1 MAEERGW
8 WDSIKDMSGKDW
20 AGFGLESALY
30 ANQGMQRG
38 QL

>member
-30 ANQGMQRG
+30 ANPAPG
-38 QL
+38 